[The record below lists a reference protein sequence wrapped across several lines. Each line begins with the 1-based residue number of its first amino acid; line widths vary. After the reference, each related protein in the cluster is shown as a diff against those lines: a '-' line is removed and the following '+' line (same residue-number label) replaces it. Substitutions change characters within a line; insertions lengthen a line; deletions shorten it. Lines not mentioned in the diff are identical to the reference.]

1 MKRLFKL
8 LQKNSSISRKRFV
21 NQRGQILVEYLLLM
35 VIAVACAT
43 LLTKG
48 LVGRGDDSNR
58 GIVIK
63 QWDRIIHIIGNDLPD
78 CAKQTSFTNA
88 NCPP

>member
-1 MKRLFKL
+1 M
-8 LQKNSSISRKRFV
+8 NSS
-21 NQRGQILVEYLLLM
+21 GQILVEYLLLM

-43 LLTKG
+43 LLIKA

-58 GIVIK
+58 GMVIK
-63 QWDRIIHIIGNDLPD
+63 QWDRIIHVIGNDLPD
-78 CAKQTSFTNA
+78 CEKQTDFGTA